1 MIIVTDKILEKE
13 IKETIL
19 KSQGRKE
26 ATPSPRIIFYT
37 AGNETPQENAPY
49 QQSHLSQQL
58 SAVINGCNSEN
69 VIFASSNITYN
80 VITDV
85 MLNYAEKP
93 YKFSVLKSLYEKIV
107 GKVMVS
113 SKIGGLCVVNLLKE
127 NLPVTSRWVKRF
139 MDVFFSCILI
149 ILFLPVLIIVPV
161 LIKLTSKGPVIFMQ
175 VRAGLNGKPFKLY
188 KFRTMVLD
196 ADKLLGNYVDINKLK
211 EPVFKFKNDKRV
223 TPLGRILRRTS
234 IDELPQ
240 IFNVLKGD
248 ISLVGP
254 RPEDVK
260 IVKRYNALFKERLL
274 IKPGVTG
281 LQQINCRG
289 NTSMADRIKYDKQ
302 YMENQSLLFNLKIL
316 AKTVKVVLSC
326 EGAW

>member
-13 IKETIL
+13 IKETLL
-19 KSQGRKE
+19 KSQGGKE

-37 AGNETPQENAPY
+37 AANESLRENAPY
-49 QQSHLSQQL
+49 QQSNLSKQL
-58 SAVINGCNSEN
+58 SAVINGGNSEN
-69 VIFASSNITYN
+69 VIFASSNITYD

-85 MLNYAEKP
+85 MLNYAERP
-93 YKFSVLKSLYEKIV
+93 YKFNVLKNLYEKTV
-107 GKVMVS
+107 GKVKRS
-113 SKIGGLCVVNLLKE
+113 SKIGELRVVNLLTE
-127 NLPVTSRWVKRF
+127 NIPVTSRWIKRC
-139 MDVFFSCILI
+139 MDIFFASIML
-149 ILFLPVLIIVPV
+149 ILFLPALIIVPF
-161 LIKLTSKGPVIFMQ
+161 LIKLTSKGPVIFTQ

-196 ADKLLGNYVDINKLK
+196 ADKLLSNYVDINKLK
-211 EPVFKFKNDKRV
+211 EPVYKFKNDKRV

-281 LQQINCRG
+281 LQQICCRG
-289 NTSMADRIKYDKQ
+289 NTSMAERIKYDKQ
-302 YMENQSLLFNLKIL
+302 YIENQSLWLNLKIL
-316 AKTVKVVLSC
+316 FKTVKVVLSC

>member
-19 KSQGRKE
+19 KSQGGKE

-37 AGNETPQENAPY
+37 ACNKTPQENAPY
-49 QQSHLSQQL
+49 QQSNLSQQL

-69 VIFASSNITYN
+69 VIFASPNITYN

-93 YKFSVLKSLYEKIV
+93 YKFNVLKSLYEKIV
-107 GKVMVS
+107 GKVRVS
-113 SKIGGLCVVNLLKE
+113 SKIGELCVVNLLKE

-139 MDVFFSCILI
+139 MDIFFSCILG
-149 ILFLPVLIIVPV
+149 ILFLPVLVIVPI
-161 LIKLTSKGPVIFMQ
+161 LIKLTSKGPVIYIQM
-175 VRAGLNGKPFKLY
+175 RAGLNGKPFKLY

-196 ADKLLGNYVDINKLK
+196 ADKLLGNYVDINQLK
-211 EPVFKFKNDKRV
+211 EPVYKFKNDKRV

-289 NTSMADRIKYDKQ
+289 NTSMAERIKYDKQ
-302 YMENQSLLFNLKIL
+302 YMENQSLWLNLKIL

-326 EGAW
+326 DGAW

>member
-13 IKETIL
+13 IKEAIL
-19 KSQGRKE
+19 KSQGGKE
-26 ATPSPRIIFYT
+26 ATPYPRVVFYI
-37 AGNETPQENAPY
+37 AGNESPQGNAPY
-49 QQSHLSQQL
+49 QQSNLSQQL
-58 SAVINGCNSEN
+58 SSVINGHGSEN
-69 VIFASSNITYN
+69 IIFASSNITYD

-85 MLNYAEKP
+85 MLSYAEKP
-93 YKFSVLKSLYEKIV
+93 YKFNVMKSLYEKIA
-107 GKVMVS
+107 GKVRIS
-113 SKIGGLCVVNLLKE
+113 SKIGELCVVNLLQE
-127 NLPVTSRWVKRF
+127 NLSFTSRWVKRL
-139 MDVFFSCILI
+139 MDIFFSCIML
-149 ILFLPVLIIVPV
+149 ILFLPILIIVPI
-161 LIKLTSKGPVIFMQ
+161 LIKLTSKGPVIFIQ
-175 VRAGLNGKPFKLY
+175 TRAGLNGKPFKLY

-211 EPVFKFKNDKRV
+211 EPVYKFKNDKRV
-223 TPLGRILRRTS
+223 TPFGRILRRTS

-289 NTSMADRIKYDKQ
+289 NTSMTERIKYDKQ
-302 YMENQSLLFNLKIL
+302 YMENQSLWLNLKIL
-316 AKTVKVVLSC
+316 ARTVKVVLSC
-326 EGAW
+326 DGAW